1 MENVEIA
8 STLNEYAD
16 LLDIRNENPFRV
28 RSYRKAAQTVAGLSR
43 PVAQL
48 IAAGEDLTAL
58 PGIGSSMAAH
68 LMEIVATG
76 SLGALGQMCQEIP
89 ETLTELM
96 RLETLGPK
104 KARKLYEALGI
115 TSVSEL
121 AAAIDAGKVEALPG
135 FGKQTAANLRRA
147 ISQSAQHMRRFL
159 LADADQLI
167 QPLLEYLRT
176 GPDLEALDVAGSY
189 RRRQET
195 VGDIDLLAICE
206 HPPPLMQHFLSYPN
220 VEHVDMAG
228 TTRGTIILRSGL
240 QVDLRIVARRS
251 YGAALHYFTGSKAHN
266 VAVRKLGV
274 ERGLR
279 INEYG
284 VFRVPR
290 EKSLTT
296 LRRHSRA
303 RQADADT
310 SGQAGRRLGGET
322 EEEVFRAVGMTWVPP
337 ELREDRGEIQAAQQ
351 DALPTLISLT
361 DIRGDLQMHSTWSDG
376 QHTIEEM
383 ARACQQRG
391 YAYCAMTDH
400 SRSTRIA
407 GGLDAPAF
415 KKQWEEIAW
424 VRQRLNGF
432 VLLAGVELDILP
444 DGTLDLSD
452 DVLEHFDIVVIA
464 VHSRLN
470 MPKAQMT
477 QRVLK
482 ALSHPAVDILAHPTG
497 RQLHTRA
504 PAELDL
510 EDVFHAAREYDVA
523 LELDAQPQRLDLN
536 EVHVQ
541 RARELGV
548 KLVIDSDAH
557 SIEHLRFMRYGIDQA
572 RRGWLE
578 REQVVNTMSWTQ
590 LQQWL
595 QRRHS

>member
-1 MENVEIA
+1 
-8 STLNEYAD
+8 
-16 LLDIRNENPFRV
+16 
-28 RSYRKAAQTVAGLSR
+28 
-43 PVAQL
+43 
-48 IAAGEDLTAL
+48 
-58 PGIGSSMAAH
+58 
-68 LMEIVATG
+68 
-76 SLGALGQMCQEIP
+76 
-89 ETLTELM
+89 
-96 RLETLGPK
+96 
-104 KARKLYEALGI
+104 
-115 TSVSEL
+115 
-121 AAAIDAGKVEALPG
+121 
-135 FGKQTAANLRRA
+135 
-147 ISQSAQHMRRFL
+147 
-159 LADADQLI
+159 
-167 QPLLEYLRT
+167 
-176 GPDLEALDVAGSY
+176 
-189 RRRQET
+189 
-195 VGDIDLLAICE
+195 
-206 HPPPLMQHFLSYPN
+206 
-220 VEHVDMAG
+220 
-228 TTRGTIILRSGL
+228 
-240 QVDLRIVARRS
+240 
-251 YGAALHYFTGSKAHN
+251 
-266 VAVRKLGV
+266 
-274 ERGLR
+274 
-279 INEYG
+279 
-284 VFRVPR
+284 
-290 EKSLTT
+290 
-296 LRRHSRA
+296 
-303 RQADADT
+303 
-310 SGQAGRRLGGET
+310 
-322 EEEVFRAVGMTWVPP
+322 MTWVPP

-536 EVHVQ
+536 DVHVQ

>member
-8 STLNEYAD
+8 RLFNEYAD
-16 LLDIRNENPFRV
+16 LLEIRDENPFRV

-68 LMEIVATG
+68 LKEIVETG
-76 SLGALGQMCQEIP
+76 SLAALGQMVQEFP

-104 KARKLYEALGI
+104 KARKLYKELGI
-115 TSVSEL
+115 ASVSEL

-135 FGKQTAANLRRA
+135 FGKKTAAHLRRA

-167 QPLLEYLRT
+167 QPLLEHLRA
-176 GPDLEALDVAGSY
+176 GPGLEALDVAGSY

-195 VGDIDLLAICE
+195 VGDIDILATCE
-206 HPPPLMQHFLSYPN
+206 HPPPLMQHFLAYPD
-220 VEHVDMAG
+220 VEHVEMAG
-228 TTRGTIILRSGL
+228 TTRGTMVLRSGL
-240 QVDLRIVARRS
+240 QVDLRIVPHRS

-284 VFRVPR
+284 VFRVPKGKKVDELGKEGKR
-290 EKSLTT
+290 V
-296 LRRHSRA
+296 
-303 RQADADT
+303 
-310 SGQAGRRLGGET
+310 GGET
-322 EEEVFRAVGMTWVPP
+322 EEEVFRAVGMAWVPP
-337 ELREDRGEIQAAQQ
+337 ELREDHGEVQVAQQ
-351 DALPTLISLT
+351 GPLPALISLD

-376 QHTIEEM
+376 SHTIEAM

-400 SRSTRIA
+400 SHSTRVA
-407 GGLDAPAF
+407 GGLDAQTF
-415 KKQWEEIAW
+415 SKQWEEIAR
-424 VRQRLNGF
+424 VRQRLDGF

-444 DGTLDLSD
+444 DGSLDLPD
-452 DVLEHFDIVVIA
+452 DVLEHFDIVLVS
-464 VHSRLN
+464 VHSRLA

-482 ALSHPAVDILAHPTG
+482 ALSHPAVDIFAHPTG
-497 RQLHTRA
+497 RQLHKRA
-504 PAELDL
+504 PVELDL
-510 EDVFHAAREYDVA
+510 EDVFHAAKKYDVA
-523 LELDAQPQRLDLN
+523 LELDAQPQRLDLSH
-536 EVHVQ
+536 VHVQ

-557 SIEHLRFMRYGIDQA
+557 STEQLRFMRYGIDQA

-578 REQVVNTMSWTQ
+578 RGHVVNTMSWTQ

-595 QRRHS
+595 QRRRS